1 MKKLKILL
9 SKTKWHL
16 LAAVFTFA
24 FTLCGNIYNIMS
36 LATTYV
42 EQIPGTQYGFQLAI
56 CTVGSFMA
64 GHLVEIVEGFMGA
77 NRTEKEIK
85 EEATPDIIV
94 TTLAG
99 FLGSF
104 LAIVYYINFY

>member
-1 MKKLKILL
+1 MKKLKLLL

-16 LAAVFTFA
+16 LMAIITFA
-24 FTLCGNIYNIMS
+24 FTFCGNAFNFMS
-36 LATTYV
+36 LATIYV
-42 EQIPGTQYGFQLAI
+42 EQIHGTQYGVQLAM

-64 GHLVEIVEGFMGA
+64 GHVVEIIQGFMGA

-94 TTLAG
+94 TTFAG